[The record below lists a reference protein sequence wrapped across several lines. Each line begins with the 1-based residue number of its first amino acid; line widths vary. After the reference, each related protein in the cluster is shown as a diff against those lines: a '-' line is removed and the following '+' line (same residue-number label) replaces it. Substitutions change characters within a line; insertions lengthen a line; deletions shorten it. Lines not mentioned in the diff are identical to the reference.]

1 MEQIAFAVVT
11 KLCEDWD
18 FYTDSSSE
26 KAALVVPENDGSAS
40 LPVLPAKGRA
50 EFCSSLCVGILQ
62 HLRLH
67 PTVVTSFVRVI
78 SSDTI

>member
-40 LPVLPAKGRA
+40 LPVLRRRDERNSARPFA
-50 EFCSSLCVGILQ
+50 
-62 HLRLH
+62 
-67 PTVVTSFVRVI
+67 
-78 SSDTI
+78 